1 MAQWKRVWLVS
12 MRMQVRSLA
21 SLSRSGIWRC
31 CDLWCRSQIQLGL
44 DPALLWLQR
53 RQAWFIGR
61 HDSTPSLGT
70 SICHRCGPKK
80 QKKQEREKENIVVA
94 PALASGNPGSPH
106 SGSLRHFKCICYR
119 GPTWWISF
127 WWLFKMLHLALWC
140 INYESR
146 SWKAEVQNHSWW
158 GGGPWEGGS
167 WGHENDLSDI
177 ESGHRQEGSE
187 TRMPAASRESPGGR
201 KPVSDLT
208 LVEE

>member
-70 SICHRCGPKK
+70 PTCHRCGPKK
-80 QKKQEREKENIVVA
+80 QKKQKTNKQKNTKNPSLLFWGIASEHSQLTTA
-94 PALASGNPGSPH
+94 PHGRAGRGCTIPQMP
-106 SGSLRHFKCICYR
+106 R
-119 GPTWWISF
+119 GPLVTCVALECTRKITRRSGFPGMHIPPNSEAFLWRTFWSF
-127 WWLFKMLHLALWC
+127 SFLEF
-140 INYESR
+140 I
-146 SWKAEVQNHSWW
+146 Q
-158 GGGPWEGGS
+158 GPEK
-167 WGHENDLSDI
+167 
-177 ESGHRQEGSE
+177 
-187 TRMPAASRESPGGR
+187 PR
-201 KPVSDLT
+201 KFHFSYFCLPPPTS
-208 LVEE
+208 